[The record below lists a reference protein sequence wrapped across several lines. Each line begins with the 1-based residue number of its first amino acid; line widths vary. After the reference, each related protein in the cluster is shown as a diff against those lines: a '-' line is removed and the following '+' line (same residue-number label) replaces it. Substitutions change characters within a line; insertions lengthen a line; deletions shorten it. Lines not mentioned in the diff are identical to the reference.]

1 MINIILFNR
10 KTIFI
15 LSGIITFLVFIY
27 LLLISPRT
35 YNAPVTILPPSEQSN
50 IGGLGSLINDGVFSN
65 LLTGG
70 MAQGNS
76 QLYIEIL
83 KSRTAAE
90 YIVNK
95 YNLIEFYDVDNEYK
109 ASNKLRDDLITELS
123 KEGII
128 TLSVNVSTDLFPLF
142 TSSDS
147 IYQFSADLSNSYVEA
162 LDKINRE
169 KISYKAKRAREY
181 IEKQLLATKEMLET
195 AEYVLM
201 QFRKKNKTISLPE
214 QLQVAIESSA
224 KIRAEIIK
232 TEIEIGL
239 LEPNLQEDNQLLIS
253 LKKKLSELNQEYK
266 KFETGTED
274 YLIAFNDVPELSM
287 EFARNIREVKIQNE
301 VYLLLQQQYYKEKI
315 QENRDLPTIE
325 ILDKAI
331 KPLKKTAPKT
341 VYSTVLTFI
350 FSFLF
355 ISFYFIIKDR
365 KIQVLKRENIK

>member
-15 LSGIITFLVFIY
+15 LCGIITFLVFIY
-27 LLLISPRT
+27 LILISPRT

-50 IGGLGSLINDGVFSN
+50 IGGLGSLINGGVFSN

-76 QLYIEIL
+76 QLYIEII

-128 TLSVNVSTDLFPLF
+128 TLSVNVSTGLFPLF

-201 QFRKKNKTISLPE
+201 QFQKKNKTISLSK

-239 LEPNLQEDNQLLIS
+239 LEPNLQKDNQLLIS
-253 LKKKLSELNQEYK
+253 LKKKLFELNLEYK

-274 YLIAFNDVPELSM
+274 YLIAFNDVPNLSM
-287 EFARNIREVKIQNE
+287 EFAKNIREVKIQNE
-301 VYLLLQQQYYKEKI
+301 IYLLLQQQYYKEKI

-325 ILDKAI
+325 ILDEAI
-331 KPLKKTAPKT
+331 KPLKKTTPKT

-365 KIQVLKRENIK
+365 KIQIFKRENIK

>member
-15 LSGIITFLVFIY
+15 LSGIITFLIFIY

-128 TLSVNVSTDLFPLF
+128 TLSVNVSTGLFPLF

-195 AEYVLM
+195 AEYILM
-201 QFRKKNKTISLPE
+201 QFRKKNKTISLPK

-301 VYLLLQQQYYKEKI
+301 IYLLLQQQYYKEKI

-325 ILDKAI
+325 ILDEAI
-331 KPLKKTAPKT
+331 KPLKKTGPKT

-355 ISFYFIIKDR
+355 ISVYFIIKDR
-365 KIQVLKRENIK
+365 KIQIFKRENIK

>member
-128 TLSVNVSTDLFPLF
+128 TLSVNVSTGLFPLF

-253 LKKKLSELNQEYK
+253 LKKKLYELNLEYK
-266 KFETGTED
+266 KFETGAED
-274 YLIAFNDVPELSM
+274 YLIAFNDVPKLSM
-287 EFARNIREVKIQNE
+287 EFAKNIREVKIQNE
-301 VYLLLQQQYYKEKI
+301 IYLLLQQQYYKEKI

-325 ILDKAI
+325 ILDEAI

-365 KIQVLKRENIK
+365 KIQIFKRENIK

>member
-50 IGGLGSLINDGVFSN
+50 IGGLGSLINGGVFSD

-128 TLSVNVSTDLFPLF
+128 TLSVNVSTGLFPLF

-181 IEKQLLATKEMLET
+181 IERQLLATKEMLET
-195 AEYVLM
+195 AEYILM

-253 LKKKLSELNQEYK
+253 LKKKLFELNQEYK

-287 EFARNIREVKIQNE
+287 EFAKTIREVKIQNE
-301 VYLLLQQQYYKEKI
+301 IYLLLQQQYYKEKI

-365 KIQVLKRENIK
+365 KIQIFKRENIK

>member
-109 ASNKLRDDLITELS
+109 ASNKLRDNLITELS

-128 TLSVNVSTDLFPLF
+128 TLSVNVSTGLFPLF

-266 KFETGTED
+266 KFETGAED
-274 YLIAFNDVPELSM
+274 YLIAFNDVPKLSM
-287 EFARNIREVKIQNE
+287 EFAKNIREVKIQNE
-301 VYLLLQQQYYKEKI
+301 IYLLLQQQYYKEKI

-325 ILDKAI
+325 ILDEAI

-365 KIQVLKRENIK
+365 KIQIFKRENIK

>member
-10 KTIFI
+10 KIIFL
-15 LSGIITFLVFIY
+15 LSGIITSLVFIY

-50 IGGLGSLINDGVFSN
+50 LGGLGSLINDGVFSN

-109 ASNKLRDDLITELS
+109 ASNELRDDLTTELS

-128 TLSVNVSTDLFPLF
+128 TLSVNVSTGLFPLF

-147 IYQFSADLSNSYVEA
+147 IHQFSADLSNSYVEA

-181 IEKQLLATKEMLET
+181 IERQLVATKEMLET

-201 QFRKKNKTISLPE
+201 QFREKNKTISLPE

-239 LEPNLQEDNQLLIS
+239 LEPNLQEDNRLLIS

-266 KFETGTED
+266 KFETGAED
-274 YLIAFNDVPELSM
+274 YLIAFNDVPKLSM
-287 EFARNIREVKIQNE
+287 EFAKTIREVKIQNE
-301 VYLLLQQQYYKEKI
+301 IYLLLQQQYYKEKI

-365 KIQVLKRENIK
+365 KIQIFKRENIQ

>member
-50 IGGLGSLINDGVFSN
+50 IGGIGSLINDGVFSN

-109 ASNKLRDDLITELS
+109 ASNRLRDDLITELS

-128 TLSVNVSTDLFPLF
+128 TLSVNVSTGLFPLF

-181 IEKQLLATKEMLET
+181 IERQLLETKEMLET
-195 AEYVLM
+195 AEYALM
-201 QFRKKNKTISLPE
+201 QFRKKYKTISLPE

-224 KIRAEIIK
+224 KIRAEIMK

-253 LKKKLSELNQEYK
+253 LKKKLFELNQEYK
-266 KFETGTED
+266 KFETGAED
-274 YLIAFNDVPELSM
+274 YLIAFNDVPKLSM
-287 EFARNIREVKIQNE
+287 EFAKNIREVKIQNE
-301 VYLLLQQQYYKEKI
+301 IYLLLQQQYYKEKI

-325 ILDKAI
+325 ILDEAI
-331 KPLKKTAPKT
+331 KPLKKTSPKT
-341 VYSTVLTFI
+341 VYSTFLTFI
-350 FSFLF
+350 FSLLF
-355 ISFYFIIKDR
+355 ISFYFIIKDK
-365 KIQVLKRENIK
+365 KIQIFKRENIK

>member
-15 LSGIITFLVFIY
+15 LSGIITFLIFIY

-95 YNLIEFYDVDNEYK
+95 YNLIEFYDVDNEYE
-109 ASNKLRDDLITELS
+109 ASNELRGDLTTELS

-128 TLSVNVSTDLFPLF
+128 TLSVDVSTGLFPLF

-266 KFETGTED
+266 KFETGAED
-274 YLIAFNDVPELSM
+274 YLIAFNDVPNLSM
-287 EFARNIREVKIQNE
+287 EFAKIIREVKIQNE

-325 ILDKAI
+325 ILDEAI

-365 KIQVLKRENIK
+365 KIQIFKRENIK

>member
-15 LSGIITFLVFIY
+15 LSGIITFLIFIY

-65 LLTGG
+65 LLTGS

-109 ASNKLRDDLITELS
+109 ASNMLRDDLITELS

-128 TLSVNVSTDLFPLF
+128 TLSVNVSTGLFPLF

-147 IYQFSADLSNSYVEA
+147 IHQFSADLSNSYVEA

-181 IEKQLLATKEMLET
+181 IERQLLATKEMLET

-201 QFRKKNKTISLPE
+201 QFQKKNKTISLPE

-266 KFETGTED
+266 KFETDTED
-274 YLIAFNDVPELSM
+274 YLIAFNDVPKLSM
-287 EFARNIREVKIQNE
+287 EFANIIREVKIQNE
-301 VYLLLQQQYYKEKI
+301 VYLLLQQQY
-315 QENRDLPTIE
+315 
-325 ILDKAI
+325 
-331 KPLKKTAPKT
+331 
-341 VYSTVLTFI
+341 
-350 FSFLF
+350 
-355 ISFYFIIKDR
+355 
-365 KIQVLKRENIK
+365 

>member
-10 KTIFI
+10 KIIFL
-15 LSGIITFLVFIY
+15 LSGIITSLVFIY

-50 IGGLGSLINDGVFSN
+50 LGGLGSLINDGVFSN
-65 LLTGG
+65 MLTGG

-109 ASNKLRDDLITELS
+109 ASNELRDDLTTELS

-128 TLSVNVSTDLFPLF
+128 TLSVDVSTGLFPLF

-181 IEKQLLATKEMLET
+181 IEKQLLETKEMLET
-195 AEYVLM
+195 AEYILM

-224 KIRAEIIK
+224 KIRSEIIK
-232 TEIEIGL
+232 TQIEIGL

-301 VYLLLQQQYYKEKI
+301 IYLLLQQQYYKEKI

-331 KPLKKTAPKT
+331 KPLKKTSPKT

-355 ISFYFIIKDR
+355 ISFYFIIKDK
-365 KIQVLKRENIK
+365 KIQILKRENIK

>member
-15 LSGIITFLVFIY
+15 LSVIITFLIFIY

-35 YNAPVTILPPSEQSN
+35 YNAPVTILPPTEQSN

-65 LLTGG
+65 LLTGN

-128 TLSVNVSTDLFPLF
+128 TLSVNVSTGLFPLF

-274 YLIAFNDVPELSM
+274 YLIAFNDVPKLSM
-287 EFARNIREVKIQNE
+287 EFANIIREVKIQNE

-341 VYSTVLTFI
+341 VYSTVLTLI

-365 KIQVLKRENIK
+365 KIQIFKRENIK

>member
-50 IGGLGSLINDGVFSN
+50 IGGIGSLINDGVFSN

-109 ASNKLRDDLITELS
+109 ASNRLRDDLITELS

-128 TLSVNVSTDLFPLF
+128 TLSVNVSTGLFPLF

-181 IEKQLLATKEMLET
+181 IERQLLETKEMLET
-195 AEYVLM
+195 AEYALM
-201 QFRKKNKTISLPE
+201 QFRKKYKTISLPE

-224 KIRAEIIK
+224 KIRAEIMK

-253 LKKKLSELNQEYK
+253 LKKKLSELNREYK
-266 KFETGTED
+266 KFETGAED
-274 YLIAFNDVPELSM
+274 YLIAFNDVPKLSM
-287 EFARNIREVKIQNE
+287 EFAKNIREVKIQNE
-301 VYLLLQQQYYKEKI
+301 IYLLLQQQYYKEKI

-325 ILDKAI
+325 ILDEAI
-331 KPLKKTAPKT
+331 KPLKKTSPKT
-341 VYSTVLTFI
+341 VYSTFLTFI
-350 FSFLF
+350 FSLLF
-355 ISFYFIIKDR
+355 ISFYFIIKDK
-365 KIQVLKRENIK
+365 KIQIFKRENIK

>member
-15 LSGIITFLVFIY
+15 LSGIITSLVFIY

-95 YNLIEFYDVDNEYK
+95 YNLLEFYDVDNEYK

-128 TLSVNVSTDLFPLF
+128 TLSVNVSTGLFPLF

-253 LKKKLSELNQEYK
+253 LKKKLSELNLEYK
-266 KFETGTED
+266 KFETGAED
-274 YLIAFNDVPELSM
+274 YLIAFNDVPKLSM
-287 EFARNIREVKIQNE
+287 EFANIIREVKIQNE

-325 ILDKAI
+325 ILDEAI

-341 VYSTVLTFI
+341 VHSTVLTFI

-365 KIQVLKRENIK
+365 KIQIFKRENIK

>member
-15 LSGIITFLVFIY
+15 LSGIITFLIFIY

-128 TLSVNVSTDLFPLF
+128 TLSVNVSTGLFPLF

-239 LEPNLQEDNQLLIS
+239 LEPNLQKDNQLLIS

-266 KFETGTED
+266 KFETGAED
-274 YLIAFNDVPELSM
+274 YLIAFNDVPKLSM
-287 EFARNIREVKIQNE
+287 EFAKNIREVKIQNE

-325 ILDKAI
+325 ILDEAI

-365 KIQVLKRENIK
+365 KIQIFKRENIK

>member
-109 ASNKLRDDLITELS
+109 ASNKLRDNLITELS

-128 TLSVNVSTDLFPLF
+128 TLSVNVSTGLFPLF

-253 LKKKLSELNQEYK
+253 LKKKLSELNLEYK
-266 KFETGTED
+266 KFETGAED
-274 YLIAFNDVPELSM
+274 YLIAFNDVPNLSM
-287 EFARNIREVKIQNE
+287 EFAKIIREVKIQNE

-325 ILDKAI
+325 ILDEAI

-365 KIQVLKRENIK
+365 KIQIFKRENIK

>member
-95 YNLIEFYDVDNEYK
+95 FNLIEFYDVDNEYK

-128 TLSVNVSTDLFPLF
+128 TLSVNVSTGLFPLF

-253 LKKKLSELNQEYK
+253 LKKKLSELNLEYK

-274 YLIAFNDVPELSM
+274 YLIAFNDVPKLSM
-287 EFARNIREVKIQNE
+287 EFAKNIREVKIQNE
-301 VYLLLQQQYYKEKI
+301 IYLLLQQQYYKEKI

-325 ILDKAI
+325 ILDEAI

-365 KIQVLKRENIK
+365 KIQIFKRENIK

>member
-27 LLLISPRT
+27 LLLISPRI

-50 IGGLGSLINDGVFSN
+50 IGGLGSLINGGVFSD

-95 YNLIEFYDVDNEYK
+95 FNLIEFYDVDNEYK
-109 ASNKLRDDLITELS
+109 ASNKLRGDLITELS

-128 TLSVNVSTDLFPLF
+128 TLSVNVSTGLFPLF

-147 IYQFSADLSNSYVEA
+147 IHQFCADLSNSYVEA

-181 IEKQLLATKEMLET
+181 IERQILVTKEMLET
-195 AEYVLM
+195 AEYALM
-201 QFRKKNKTISLPE
+201 QFQKKNKTISLPE

-224 KIRAEIIK
+224 KIRTEIIK

-239 LEPNLQEDNQLLIS
+239 LEPNLQKDNQLLIS
-253 LKKKLSELNQEYK
+253 LKKKLFELNQEYK
-266 KFETGTED
+266 KFETGAED
-274 YLIAFNDVPELSM
+274 YLIAFNDVPKLSM
-287 EFARNIREVKIQNE
+287 EFAKNIREVKIQNE
-301 VYLLLQQQYYKEKI
+301 IYLLLQQQYYKEKI

-325 ILDKAI
+325 ILDEAI
-331 KPLKKTAPKT
+331 KPLKKTSPKT

-350 FSFLF
+350 FSLLF

-365 KIQVLKRENIK
+365 KIQIFNRENIK

>member
-1 MINIILFNR
+1 M
-10 KTIFI
+10 
-15 LSGIITFLVFIY
+15 
-27 LLLISPRT
+27 
-35 YNAPVTILPPSEQSN
+35 
-50 IGGLGSLINDGVFSN
+50 
-65 LLTGG
+65 LTGG

-109 ASNKLRDDLITELS
+109 ASNELRDDLTTELS

-128 TLSVNVSTDLFPLF
+128 TLSVDVSTGLFPLF

-181 IEKQLLATKEMLET
+181 IEKQLLETKEMLET
-195 AEYVLM
+195 AEYILM
-201 QFRKKNKTISLPE
+201 QFRKENKTISLPK

-253 LKKKLSELNQEYK
+253 LKKKLFELNQEYK

-301 VYLLLQQQYYKEKI
+301 IYLLLQQQYYKEKI

-355 ISFYFIIKDR
+355 ISFYFIIKDK
-365 KIQVLKRENIK
+365 KIQILKRENIK